1 MAAGA
6 KSCTLAPMPKLA
18 ANISWLFAEVPFLDR
33 FAAAAAAGFQAVEFQ
48 FPDDTPPEE
57 IARRL
62 QQHRL
67 TPALFNMPA
76 GDYAKG
82 DRGMAA
88 LPGREAE
95 FMAAAERALTLARA
109 TGCTRIHALAGIWP
123 EGRPKAEG
131 EETYVANLR
140 RAAEL
145 MAPHGISVLIEP
157 LNSRDTPGYF
167 LNASGDALRVIAR
180 VGRANLSLQ
189 FDLYHC
195 QIMEGDLARH
205 VRALAGRF
213 AHVQIAGVP
222 DRNEPDIG
230 EVNFPYLL
238 DLLDE
243 TGYDGWVGCEYRPR
257 AGTLAGLGWARRW
270 GIGKP
275 R

>member
-1 MAAGA
+1 
-6 KSCTLAPMPKLA
+6 MPKLA
-18 ANISWLFAEVPFLDR
+18 ANISWLFTEVPFIDR
-33 FAAAAAAGFQAVEFQ
+33 FAAAADAGFEAVEFQ
-48 FPDDTPPEE
+48 FPGGVPPAE
-57 IARRL
+57 IAARL
-62 QQHRL
+62 QRHRL
-67 TPALFNMPA
+67 TLALFNMPA

-88 LPGREAE
+88 LPGRAAE
-95 FMAAAERALTLARA
+95 FMAGVDYALGLARA
-109 TGCTRIHALAGIWP
+109 TGCARIHALAGIWP

-131 EETYVANLR
+131 EETYVENLR
-140 RAAEL
+140 RAADVL
-145 MAPHGISVLIEP
+145 APHGISVLIEP

-167 LNASGDALRVIAR
+167 LNTSGDALRVIER
-180 VGRANLSLQ
+180 VGRANVRLQ

-205 VRALAGRF
+205 VRGLAGRF

-243 TGYDGWVGCEYRPR
+243 TGYAGWVGAEYRPR